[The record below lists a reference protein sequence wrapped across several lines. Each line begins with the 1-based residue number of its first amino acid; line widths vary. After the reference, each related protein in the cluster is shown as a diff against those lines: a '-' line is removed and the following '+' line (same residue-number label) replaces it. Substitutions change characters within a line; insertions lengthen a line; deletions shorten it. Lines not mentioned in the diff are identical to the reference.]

1 MYTKSIIHRPT
12 QDILEEADG
21 HPESGLQGPIQAL
34 KEQCKALA
42 DIADSQTSDD
52 FAVSQGMKLKTILF
66 SEGGIQLDA
75 VITLKVE
82 AKKHVEE
89 QD

>member
-1 MYTKSIIHRPT
+1 
-12 QDILEEADG
+12 
-21 HPESGLQGPIQAL
+21 
-34 KEQCKALA
+34 
-42 DIADSQTSDD
+42 
-52 FAVSQGMKLKTILF
+52 MKLKTILI
-66 SEGGIQLDA
+66 SKGGIQLDA